1 MIAGMR
7 EAFAVIAEHLPRYSL
22 LSSLIDKANLKAAHS
37 HTCGVGR
44 NFMVINQRG
53 EIAKCQVAMKHT
65 VTTVDADD
73 PLQFIRDDR
82 DGVQG
87 LAVDEKEGCRTC
99 IWRYWCSGGCP
110 ALTYRMT
117 GRYDIQSPNCHIYQE
132 LFPDVLRLEALRLLT
147 YTTPVIFV

>member
-1 MIAGMR
+1 
-7 EAFAVIAEHLPRYSL
+7 
-22 LSSLIDKANLKAAHS
+22 LIDKANLKATHS
-37 HTCGVGR
+37 HTCGVGH

-53 EIAKCQVAMKHT
+53 QVAKCQVAMKHT
-65 VTTVDADD
+65 VATVAVDD
-73 PLQFIRDDR
+73 PLQFIREDR

-99 IWRYWCSGGCP
+99 TWRYWCTGGCP

-132 LFPDVLRLEALRLLT
+132 LFPDVLRLKALRLLT
-147 YTTPVIFV
+147 YTTPIILV